1 MAYSVRMLFLNQGEP
16 PPTEQLDGTF
26 ASLREAW
33 DAGSARVLELQLRST
48 ETAFQVLDAAGQIV
62 EVTAGQID
70 S

>member
-1 MAYSVRMLFLNQGEP
+1 MLFLNQGEP

-33 DAGSARVLELQLRST
+33 DAGSARVLELQIRST
-48 ETAFQVLDAAGQIV
+48 EAAFQVLDAFGQIV

-70 S
+70 R